1 MRTKQYMWFRY
12 RERVFFWFL
21 RYFSTSAKVLYACHL
36 TCHRGTLVIAMSRSY
51 KSAKSALRDAN
62 ALVDSLSETVKN
74 DFKKNLSG
82 LEEALHQRMTEAE
95 QAILESSKAR
105 EAMAAGIGSMKKSV
119 EKAQRRFSKTNNLDE
134 LRNTMIE
141 LFVDINRLKT
151 ANERIS
157 NDISLVLHP
166 NMSAVEA
173 IERFASDLQRFAGT
187 WERIARDID
196 QSITDLCDDQTPS
209 ELIDLENY
217 ISNQGFDRLVNNK
230 PNVESE

>member
-1 MRTKQYMWFRY
+1 M
-12 RERVFFWFL
+12 
-21 RYFSTSAKVLYACHL
+21 S
-36 TCHRGTLVIAMSRSY
+36 AMSRSY
-51 KSAKSALRDAN
+51 KSAKSALKETN
-62 ALVDSLSETVKN
+62 MLVESLSETVKN

-82 LEEALHQRMTEAE
+82 LEEALNQRITEAE
-95 QAILESSKAR
+95 TAILESSKAR
-105 EAMAAGIGSMKKSV
+105 EAMVAGIGSMKKSV

-134 LRNTMIE
+134 LRLTMVD
-141 LFVDINRLKT
+141 LFGDINRLKK

-209 ELIDLENY
+209 ELIDLETY
-217 ISNQGFDRLVNNK
+217 ISNQGFDKLVENK
-230 PNVESE
+230 SNAESE